1 MKPDE
6 NHSWAVSPRRADEI
20 QRQLAARVVRQWSG
34 TSIRLVA
41 GADCA
46 YCEDDSLCAAA
57 VVVWDLQ
64 ARREVETKSTYSE
77 IRFPYILGLFA
88 FREAPLVLKA
98 LERLDKRPQV
108 LICDGHG
115 IAHPRRFG
123 LASHIGVLADLP
135 TIGCAKRI
143 LCGNFAHPGTDR
155 GSKAPLL
162 DNGEIVGTILRTRS
176 GAKPVF
182 VSIGHRIDLPTAE
195 RIVLAC
201 TTRYRLPEPLRLA
214 HRAAAE
220 VLRKEIGKSGK

>member
-6 NHSWAVSPRRADEI
+6 SHSWAVSPRRADEI

-57 VVVWDLQ
+57 VVVWDLES
-64 ARREVETKSTYSE
+64 RREVETKSTCSE
-77 IRFPYILGLFA
+77 IRFPYIPGLFA
-88 FREAPLVLKA
+88 FREAPAVLKT
-98 LERLDKRPQV
+98 LERLETRPQV

-115 IAHPRRFG
+115 EAHPRRFG

-155 GSKAPLL
+155 GSGSALV
-162 DNGEIVGTILRTRS
+162 DRGEIVGTVLRTRS
-176 GAKPVF
+176 GVKPVF

-195 RIVLAC
+195 RIILSC
-201 TTRYRLPEPLRLA
+201 TTRYRLPDPLRLV
-214 HRAAAE
+214 HREANLA
-220 VLRKEIGKSGK
+220 LRG